1 MQQTYPEH
9 PEDVLSQWLDWH
21 EASRVALV
29 VVTGIEGGAVRAP
42 GALMAVREDGAMA
55 GYISGGCIDS
65 DVALQAQNALRA
77 GKAKQLRY
85 GAGSPFT
92 DLPLPCGGAIEVTII
107 PDADLIQI
115 KAVRDQLSA
124 REAAQLN
131 LEALGD
137 FRPLYVPKPRL
148 RIAGR
153 GADCLA
159 LARVAVAAGLDIRLQ
174 LRDGEDVAAAAA
186 QGFAD
191 VTALETPSD
200 IPTANDDEW
209 TAFILMFHDTHWE
222 GPLLKQAL
230 EGPAFYIGAVGS
242 RKTHARRTEALKVD
256 GIDEVAVARIRGPI
270 GLIPSMRDASM
281 LAISV
286 LAEVVASYHDTL
298 RQPFAEI
305 AIILLAAGQSK
316 RFERGD
322 KLLAELEGKPVVEHV
337 AGLLKDQNVA
347 ARVAVTGTGDKARTA
362 ALNQQGWDVVEN
374 SDAAEGQATSLSAG
388 IRAAKLSGAK
398 AALILLGDMPY
409 IGEDHLRALQKEVR
423 EGRRAVMSQS
433 GDILCPPAIFHKTAF
448 DDLMAL
454 SGDAGAK
461 SLFAKLP
468 NTALVDLSP
477 DNALDIDTLADLE
490 RAKGLTHA

>member
-21 EASRVALV
+21 EAGPVALV
-29 VVTGIEGGAVRAP
+29 IVTAIEGGAVRAP
-42 GALMAVREDGAMA
+42 GALMAVREDGGIA

-107 PDADLIQI
+107 PDADLNQI
-115 KAVRDQLSA
+115 KTVRDQLRA
-124 REAAQLN
+124 RKATQLN

-137 FRPLYVPKPRL
+137 FKPDYVPKPRL

-159 LARVAVAAGLDIRLQ
+159 LARVAGAAGLDVRLQ

-200 IPTANDDEW
+200 IPPAHDDEW

-222 GPLLKQAL
+222 GPLLQQAL
-230 EGPAFYIGAVGS
+230 DGPAFYIGAVGS
-242 RKTHARRTEALKVD
+242 RKTHARRTEALKAD
-256 GIDEVAVARIRGPI
+256 GVDEVAIARIHGPI

-286 LAEVVASYHDTL
+286 LAEVVASYHETL
-298 RQPFAEI
+298 REPFAET

-316 RFERGD
+316 RFEHGD
-322 KLLAELEGKPVVEHV
+322 KLLAELEGKPVIEHV
-337 AGLLKDQNVA
+337 AGLLADQKVA
-347 ARVAVTGTGDKARTA
+347 ARIAVTGPEDTARA
-362 ALNQQGWDVVEN
+362 ATLTHERWQVIENPDVA
-374 SDAAEGQATSLSAG
+374 DGQATSLSTG
-388 IRAAKLSGAK
+388 IRAAKASGAK
-398 AALILLGDMPY
+398 AALILLGDMPH
-409 IGEDHLRALQKEVR
+409 IGEPHLRALQTEMAR
-423 EGRRAVMSQS
+423 GRRAVMSQA
-433 GDILCPPAIFHKTAF
+433 GDILCPPAIFHETTF
-448 DDLMAL
+448 DELMTL

-468 NTALVDLSP
+468 NTAVVDLSP
-477 DNALDIDTLADLE
+477 DNALDIDTIADLQ

>member
-21 EASRVALV
+21 EAGPVALV

-65 DVALQAQNALRA
+65 DVALQAQHTLRT

-92 DLPLPCGGAIEVTII
+92 DLPMPCGGAIEVRII
-107 PDADLIQI
+107 PDADHAQI
-115 KAVRDQLSA
+115 KTVRDQLSA

-131 LEALGD
+131 LEALGG
-137 FRPLYVPKPRL
+137 FKPHYVPKPRL

-159 LARVAVAAGLDIRLQ
+159 LARVAVAAGLDVRLQ

-191 VTALETPSD
+191 VTALETPSE
-200 IPTANDDEW
+200 IPPVQDDEW

-242 RKTHARRTEALKVD
+242 RKTHGRRTEALKAD
-256 GIDEVAVARIRGPI
+256 GIDEVAIARIRGPI

-298 RQPFAEI
+298 RQPFAET

-322 KLLAELEGKPVVEHV
+322 KLLAELEGKSILEHA
-337 AGLLKDQNVA
+337 AGLLAGQKLA
-347 ARVAVTGTGDKARTA
+347 ARIAVTGPTDTARATT
-362 ALNQQGWDVVEN
+362 LTHEGWEVIEN
-374 SDAAEGQATSLSAG
+374 PDAADGQATSLSTG
-388 IRAAKLSGAK
+388 IRAAKASGAR
-398 AALILLGDMPY
+398 AALILLGDMPR
-409 IGEDHLRALQKEVR
+409 ISDAHLRALQKEVR
-423 EGRRAVMSQS
+423 KGRRAVMSQS
-433 GDILCPPAIFHKTAF
+433 GDVLCPPAIFHKSTF

-468 NTALVDLSP
+468 NTAFVDLSP
-477 DNALDIDTLADLE
+477 DNALDIDTIADLE
-490 RAKGLTHA
+490 RAKGLMHA

>member
-9 PEDVLSQWLDWH
+9 AEDVLSQWLDWH
-21 EASRVALV
+21 EAGPVALV
-29 VVTGIEGGAVRAP
+29 IVTGIEGGAVRAP
-42 GALMAVREDGAMA
+42 GALMAVREDGALA

-107 PDADLIQI
+107 PDADLDQI
-115 KAVRDQLSA
+115 RTVRNQLSA
-124 REAAQLN
+124 RRAAKLC

-137 FRPLYVPKPRL
+137 FKPHYVPKPRL

-159 LARVAVAAGLDIRLQ
+159 LARVASAAGLDVRLQ
-174 LRDGEDVAAAAA
+174 LRDGEDVAAASA

-191 VTALETPSD
+191 VMALETPSD
-200 IPTANDDEW
+200 IPAANDDEW

-222 GPLLKQAL
+222 CPLLKQAL
-230 EGPAFYIGAVGS
+230 DGPAFYVGAVGS
-242 RKTHARRTEALKVD
+242 RRTHARRTEALKAD
-256 GIDEVAVARIRGPI
+256 GIDEVAIARIHGPI

-298 RQPFAEI
+298 RQPFAET
-305 AIILLAAGQSK
+305 AVILLAAGQSK

-322 KLLAELEGKPVVEHV
+322 KLLAELEGKPVLEHV
-337 AGLLKDQNVA
+337 AGLLADQKVA
-347 ARVAVTGTGDKARTA
+347 ARIAVTGPGDKARAA
-362 ALNQQGWDVVEN
+362 ALNLQGWKVIEN
-374 SDAAEGQATSLSAG
+374 PDAADGQATSLSTG
-388 IRAAKLSGAK
+388 IRAAKASGAK
-398 AALILLGDMPY
+398 AALILLGDMPH
-409 IGEDHLRALQKEVR
+409 IGEPHLRALQTEMAR
-423 EGRRAVMSQS
+423 GRRAVMSLA
-433 GDILCPPAIFHKTAF
+433 GDILCPPAMFHETTF

-468 NTALVDLSP
+468 NTALVDLPP